1 LNLMATAT
9 KTALLDAA
17 KRLVA
22 ERGYAGTSVR
32 DLAAAADANVAS
44 VSYHF
49 GSRERLLNEAVLES
63 FQDWTERLTTLAR
76 ADPDAD
82 PRARVGVSL
91 RALLDGI
98 PEAQPLFAAFV
109 EAILQARRSPE
120 LRSELASHYA
130 EQRRRVGKIVTG
142 DDDAEHT
149 LAPRTVEILASIMIA
164 TADGLLLQSLI
175 DPAAVPTGDELASVM
190 GSR

>member
-1 LNLMATAT
+1 MATAT

-63 FQDWTERLTTLAR
+63 FQDWTERLSTLAN
-76 ADPDAD
+76 ADPDAE
-82 PRARVGVSL
+82 PRTRVGVSL
-91 RALLDGI
+91 RALLEGI

-109 EAILQARRSPE
+109 EAILQARRSPA
-120 LRSELASHYA
+120 LRSELADHYA
-130 EQRRRVGKIVTG
+130 EQRRRVGRIVTG
-142 DDDAEHT
+142 GDDDDHHT
-149 LAPRTVEILASIMIA
+149 LPPRTVEILASIMIA

-175 DPAAVPTGDELASVM
+175 DPAAIPTGDELASVM
-190 GSR
+190 SGR

>member
-1 LNLMATAT
+1 MPTAT

-63 FQDWTERLTTLAR
+63 FQDWTERLATLAH
-76 ADPDAD
+76 ADPEAE
-82 PRARVGVSL
+82 PRTRMGVSL
-91 RALLDGI
+91 RALLAGI
-98 PEAQPLFAAFV
+98 PDAQPLFAAFL

-120 LRSELASHYA
+120 LRSELAAHYA
-130 EQRRRVGKIVTG
+130 EQRRRVGKIVAG
-142 DDDAEHT
+142 DDDKQT
-149 LAPRTVEILASIMIA
+149 LPPRTVEILATIMIA

-175 DPAAVPTGDELASVM
+175 DPAAVPTGDELTSVM
-190 GSR
+190 GGR